1 MCLSLILGLRG
12 AICYVLSLH
21 LELDTEE
28 KRHVVITTALIIVL
42 FTILVLGGATLP
54 VVKVRDFSLLE
65 GKKLLMQYCFKVV
78 LRNR

>member
-1 MCLSLILGLRG
+1 M
-12 AICYVLSLH
+12 LSLH

-54 VVKVRDFSLLE
+54 VVKVSVKVSDVSLFRAVFVTDN
-65 GKKLLMQYCFKVV
+65 YVV
-78 LRNR
+78 L